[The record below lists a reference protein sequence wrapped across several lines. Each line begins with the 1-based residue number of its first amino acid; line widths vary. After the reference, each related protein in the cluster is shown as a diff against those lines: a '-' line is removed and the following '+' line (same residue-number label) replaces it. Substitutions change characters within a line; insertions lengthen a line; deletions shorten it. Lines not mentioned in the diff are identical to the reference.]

1 MALPLSYN
9 IRNIAVRW
17 QVTALAVGG
26 IALVVAVLLVLT
38 AMANGFRVAL
48 RATGSPQN
56 AIVTQ
61 RGSTAEL
68 TSGMSRDNASMIV
81 VDSRVARDAEGRPLA
96 SPEIVVVA
104 SLPRKGAG
112 DVNVTVRGVSPMA
125 FQVRQGI
132 RIVAGAAVHAGPLRA
147 GRRQAGV
154 GAGTRARR
162 SDPPSSSSAAR
173 WQVVGIFTSEGSGFE
188 SELWGDVEVMGPA
201 FNRANGYQS
210 LTLRLKDPSTAE
222 AFDADLQKNP
232 AMQVQLQGERAYY
245 EKQAGQTATTLT
257 ILAVFVGVVMGIGA
271 IFGAMNT
278 MYGLVASRT
287 REIGTLRAL
296 GFSRLSIMMAFI
308 IEAAFLAFAAGLVGC
323 LLALPVNF
331 LSGATGGANFSQVA
345 FAFRISAMWLV
356 IAVDRGRASWGSS
369 AGCSR
374 RSARRG
380 RRSQQRCE
388 TLRSAH
394 VRHKH
399 NARMHNA
406 QCEWLTRERCAHAA
420 GCGRRVVRNA
430 LCIVHCASL
439 RAQAGVDPV
448 RP

>member
-48 RATGSPQN
+48 RATGSTQN

-68 TSGMSRDNASMIV
+68 MSGMSRDNANMIM
-81 VDSRVARDAEGRPLA
+81 VDSRVARDPQGRPLA

-125 FQVRQGI
+125 FQVRQGV
-132 RIVAGAAVHAGPLRA
+132 RIVQGRQFTPGLYELVVGKQASERYEGAQIGSTIALQ
-147 GRRQAGV
+147 RR
-154 GAGTRARR
+154 T
-162 SDPPSSSSAAR
+162 

-188 SELWGDVEVMGPA
+188 SEVWGDVEAMGPA

-210 LTLRLKDPSTAE
+210 LTLRLKDASTAE
-222 AFDADLQKNP
+222 AFDADLQRNP
-232 AMQVQLQGERAYY
+232 AMQVQLEGERAFY

-296 GFSRLSIMMAFI
+296 GFSRLSIMAAFI
-308 IEAAFLAFAAGLVGC
+308 IESAVLALAAGLLGC

-345 FAFRISAMWLV
+345 FAFRISAVWLA
-356 IAVDRGRASWGSS
+356 IAVVAAVFMGIIGGMLPSFRA
-369 AGCSR
+369 
-374 RSARRG
+374 AR
-380 RRSQQRCE
+380 
-388 TLRSAH
+388 TPITAALRDA
-394 VRHKH
+394 
-399 NARMHNA
+399 
-406 QCEWLTRERCAHAA
+406 
-420 GCGRRVVRNA
+420 
-430 LCIVHCASL
+430 
-439 RAQAGVDPV
+439 
-448 RP
+448 

>member
-48 RATGSPQN
+48 RATGSTQN

-68 TSGMSRDNASMIV
+68 TSGMSRDTANTIL
-81 VDSRVARDAEGRPLA
+81 VDSRVARDGQGRPLA
-96 SPEIVVVA
+96 SPEIVLVA
-104 SLPRKGAG
+104 SLPRRGATG
-112 DVNVTVRGVSPMA
+112 APEVNVTVRGVSAMA
-125 FQVRQGI
+125 FQVRQGLK
-132 RIVAGAAVHAGPLRA
+132 IVQGRQFTPGLYELVVGKQAAERYEGAQIGSTIKL
-147 GRRQAGV
+147 Q
-154 GAGTRARR
+154 RR
-162 SDPPSSSSAAR
+162 S
-173 WQVVGIFTSEGSGFE
+173 WQVVGIFSSEGSGFE
-188 SELWGDVEVMGPA
+188 SEVWGDVDAMGGA
-201 FNRANGYQS
+201 FNRSNGYQS
-210 LTLRLKDPSTAE
+210 LTLRLKDPSA
-222 AFDADLQKNP
+222 AARFDAELQKNP
-232 AMQVQLQGERAYY
+232 AMQVQLQGERDFY

-296 GFSRLSIMMAFI
+296 GFSRLSIMAAFI
-308 IEAAFLAFAAGLVGC
+308 IESAVLALIAGVVGC

-345 FAFRISAMWLV
+345 FAFRISGLWLV
-356 IAVDRGRASWGSS
+356 VAIIAAVCMGVFGGMLPSFRA
-369 AGCSR
+369 
-374 RSARRG
+374 AR
-380 RRSQQRCE
+380 
-388 TLRSAH
+388 TPITAALRDA
-394 VRHKH
+394 
-399 NARMHNA
+399 
-406 QCEWLTRERCAHAA
+406 
-420 GCGRRVVRNA
+420 
-430 LCIVHCASL
+430 
-439 RAQAGVDPV
+439 
-448 RP
+448 

>member
-48 RATGSPQN
+48 RATGSTQN

-68 TSGMSRDNASMIV
+68 TSGMSRDTANTIL
-81 VDSRVARDAEGRPLA
+81 VDSRVARDGQGRPLA
-96 SPEIVVVA
+96 SPEIVLVA
-104 SLPRKGAG
+104 SLPRRGATG
-112 DVNVTVRGVSPMA
+112 APEVNVTVRGVSAMA
-125 FQVRQGI
+125 FQVRQGLK
-132 RIVAGAAVHAGPLRA
+132 IVQGRQFTPGLYELVVGKQAAERYEGAQIGSTIKL
-147 GRRQAGV
+147 Q
-154 GAGTRARR
+154 RR
-162 SDPPSSSSAAR
+162 S
-173 WQVVGIFTSEGSGFE
+173 WQVVGIFSSEGSGFE
-188 SELWGDVEVMGPA
+188 SEVWGDVDAMGGA
-201 FNRANGYQS
+201 FNRSNGYQS
-210 LTLRLKDPSTAE
+210 LTLRLKDPSGA
-222 AFDADLQKNP
+222 ARFDAELQKNP
-232 AMQVQLQGERAYY
+232 AMQVQLQGERDFY

-296 GFSRLSIMMAFI
+296 GFSRLSIMAAFI
-308 IEAAFLAFAAGLVGC
+308 IESAVLALIAGVVGC

-345 FAFRISAMWLV
+345 FAFRISGLWLV
-356 IAVDRGRASWGSS
+356 IAIIAAVCMGVFGGMLPSFRA
-369 AGCSR
+369 
-374 RSARRG
+374 AR
-380 RRSQQRCE
+380 
-388 TLRSAH
+388 TPITAALRDA
-394 VRHKH
+394 
-399 NARMHNA
+399 
-406 QCEWLTRERCAHAA
+406 
-420 GCGRRVVRNA
+420 
-430 LCIVHCASL
+430 
-439 RAQAGVDPV
+439 
-448 RP
+448 

>member
-48 RATGSPQN
+48 RATGSTQN

-68 TSGMSRDNASMIV
+68 TSGMSRDTANTIL
-81 VDSRVARDAEGRPLA
+81 VDSRVARDGQGRPLA
-96 SPEIVVVA
+96 SPEIVLVA
-104 SLPRKGAG
+104 SLPRRGATG
-112 DVNVTVRGVSPMA
+112 APEVNVTVRGVSAMA
-125 FQVRQGI
+125 FQVRQGLK
-132 RIVAGAAVHAGPLRA
+132 IVQGRQFTPGLYELVVGKQAAERYEGAQIGSTIKL
-147 GRRQAGV
+147 Q
-154 GAGTRARR
+154 RR
-162 SDPPSSSSAAR
+162 S
-173 WQVVGIFTSEGSGFE
+173 WQVVGIFSSEGSGFE
-188 SELWGDVEVMGPA
+188 SEVWGDVDAMGGA
-201 FNRANGYQS
+201 FNRSNGYQS
-210 LTLRLKDPSTAE
+210 LTLRLKDPSGA
-222 AFDADLQKNP
+222 ARFDAELQKNP
-232 AMQVQLQGERAYY
+232 AMQVQLQGERDFY

-296 GFSRLSIMMAFI
+296 GFSRLSIMAAFI
-308 IEAAFLAFAAGLVGC
+308 IESAVLALIAGVVGC

-345 FAFRISAMWLV
+345 FAFRISGLWLV
-356 IAVDRGRASWGSS
+356 VAIIAAVCMGVFGGMLPSFRA
-369 AGCSR
+369 
-374 RSARRG
+374 AR
-380 RRSQQRCE
+380 
-388 TLRSAH
+388 TPITAALRDA
-394 VRHKH
+394 
-399 NARMHNA
+399 
-406 QCEWLTRERCAHAA
+406 
-420 GCGRRVVRNA
+420 
-430 LCIVHCASL
+430 
-439 RAQAGVDPV
+439 
-448 RP
+448 

>member
-48 RATGSPQN
+48 RSTGSTQN

-68 TSGMSRDNASMIV
+68 TSGMSRDTANTIL
-81 VDSRVARDAEGRPLA
+81 VDSRVARDGQGRPLA
-96 SPEIVVVA
+96 SPEIVLVA
-104 SLPRKGAG
+104 SLPRRGG
-112 DVNVTVRGVSPMA
+112 TDGTEVNVTVRGVSPMA
-125 FQVRQGI
+125 FQVRQGLK
-132 RIVAGAAVHAGPLRA
+132 IVQGRQFTPGLYELVVGKQAAERYEGA
-147 GRRQAGV
+147 QV
-154 GAGTRARR
+154 GSTIKLQRR
-162 SDPPSSSSAAR
+162 S
-173 WQVVGIFTSEGSGFE
+173 WQVVGIFSSEGSGFE
-188 SELWGDVEVMGPA
+188 SEVWGDVDAMGGA
-201 FNRANGYQS
+201 FNRSNGYQS
-210 LTLRLKDPSTAE
+210 LTLRLKDPSA
-222 AFDADLQKNP
+222 AGKFDAELQKNP
-232 AMQVQLQGERAYY
+232 AMQVQLQGERDFY

-296 GFSRLSIMMAFI
+296 GFSRLSIMAAFI
-308 IEAAFLAFAAGLVGC
+308 IESAVLALIAGVVGC

-345 FAFRISAMWLV
+345 FAFRISGLWLV
-356 IAVDRGRASWGSS
+356 VAIIAAVCMGVFGGMLPSFRA
-369 AGCSR
+369 
-374 RSARRG
+374 AR
-380 RRSQQRCE
+380 
-388 TLRSAH
+388 TPITAALRDA
-394 VRHKH
+394 
-399 NARMHNA
+399 
-406 QCEWLTRERCAHAA
+406 
-420 GCGRRVVRNA
+420 
-430 LCIVHCASL
+430 
-439 RAQAGVDPV
+439 
-448 RP
+448 